1 MKLKSIALEVE
12 LHEAQALK
20 YLKLSNA
27 NLAVAMS
34 EDGSN
39 DISRERKQAYL
50 GYSEDYAYLAKE
62 ELSKAYNRHYHN
74 K

>member
-1 MKLKSIALEVE
+1 MKLKTISLEIE

-34 EDGSN
+34 EDGSTEV
-39 DISRERKQAYL
+39 SRERKQAYL
-50 GYSEDYAYLAKE
+50 GYAEDYSLFAHKE
-62 ELSKAYNRHYHN
+62 LTKAYNLNRYN